1 MILLAQSNNL
11 SERQLKLH
19 CVHLALIFSYPVG
32 IVSIFTIP
40 FNARRHA
47 YTLCIKVIELLILLM
62 RDETLWSVNIC

>member
-1 MILLAQSNNL
+1 MILLAQPNNL

-19 CVHLALIFSYPVG
+19 CIQLALILSCPVS

-40 FNARRHA
+40 FNPRRLA

-62 RDETLWSVNIC
+62 REETLRSC